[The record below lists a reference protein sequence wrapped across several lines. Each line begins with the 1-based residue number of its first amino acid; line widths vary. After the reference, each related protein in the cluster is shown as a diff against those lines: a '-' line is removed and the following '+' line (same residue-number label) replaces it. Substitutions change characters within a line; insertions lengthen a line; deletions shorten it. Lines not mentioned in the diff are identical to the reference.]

1 MDHIQIKKS
10 ACLQID
16 ISLDNQM
23 SSDTFLFAGWWL
35 AGFLPK
41 ISRPCLPEQ
50 SWKRLKKNHR
60 RDFRLQTKLCELLWQ
75 TALALVRDNFHIC
88 ITRLQIQNLL
98 PFMVQT

>member
-16 ISLDNQM
+16 KSLDNQM
-23 SSDTFLFAGWWL
+23 SSDTFLFAGRWL

-50 SWKRLKKNHR
+50 SWKRLKKKSQKR
-60 RDFRLQTKLCELLWQ
+60 FQTTYQ
-75 TALALVRDNFHIC
+75 T
-88 ITRLQIQNLL
+88 
-98 PFMVQT
+98 M